1 MKRFLFLSM
10 TAILAL
16 LPGCAQ
22 MTALVDQVEQKAHA
36 GQAAQEA
43 QTAQPPTPAPATKPV
58 HSAKKAAPKPEP
70 TQAELFEFVRGK
82 LLTMSADDGINDN
95 LEVALD
101 PTGKVMT
108 TTQPSGRCDQFLSSL
123 DTNNLAWDIFD
134 PSDSHNTRGELLRL
148 TITSLSGKPARTCY
162 DRKGIV
168 DEGVTTN
175 RVRLLFLLA
184 KAQQIPGFQDRMTK
198 AVKELI
204 LDAGAAP
211 EKKLF

>member
-16 LPGCAQ
+16 LPGCTQ
-22 MTALVDQVEQKAHA
+22 LTALVDQVEQKAHA
-36 GQAAQEA
+36 GQAAQDV
-43 QTAQPPTPAPATKPV
+43 QTARPPTPAPATKPA
-58 HSAKKAAPKPEP
+58 HSGKKAAPKPEP

-95 LEVALD
+95 LEVTLD

-108 TTQPSGRCDQFLSSL
+108 TTQPSGRCDEFLSAL

-134 PSDSHNTRGELLRL
+134 PSDAHNTRGELLRL
-148 TITSLSGKPARTCY
+148 TITSLSGKPARACY
-162 DRKGIV
+162 DRKGNV
-168 DEGVTTN
+168 DEDVTTN

-204 LDAGAAP
+204 IDAGAAP